1 MNLTWI
7 PDDMS
12 GPVKYKD
19 TTVEEFL
26 AKTGFLIHGK
36 FEGPGMYVTTDGV
49 PSAAD
54 IAEEVDNPFGS
65 INGSLIVR

>member
-1 MNLTWI
+1 MNLTWM

-12 GPVKYKD
+12 GVVRYKD

-26 AKTGFLIHGK
+26 AKTGFRIHGK

-49 PSAAD
+49 PSKAD
-54 IAEEVDNPFGS
+54 IAEGIDNPFGS